1 MTAPANI
8 ELQAYRTKEVGK
20 EKLCLCFFLSYC
32 SAPIRTNE
40 YGTRSGDVL
49 AQEQQNE
56 FDFIGRLNRLS
67 GVEYPHDSDLR
78 ARIKSYEL
86 AFGMQKAIPD
96 AMTLAGETQET
107 FNLYGLDKKT
117 TRHAGKYCLAARRL
131 VERGV
136 RFVQVFPTSYG
147 YWDSHQKLRESH
159 SANCLKID
167 QPVAGLLKD
176 LKRRGLSDDVT
187 VVFCTEF
194 GRTPAIEERAGKI
207 DGRDHHPHGFTVW
220 FAGAGI
226 KGGTVHG
233 QTDEL
238 GFHALEPGHYV
249 TDMHATVLHLLGL
262 DPHRLDVPGRQ
273 RLDVDRGK
281 PIKEI
286 IV

>member
-1 MTAPANI
+1 
-8 ELQAYRTKEVGK
+8 
-20 EKLCLCFFLSYC
+20 
-32 SAPIRTNE
+32 
-40 YGTRSGDVL
+40 
-49 AQEQQNE
+49 
-56 FDFIGRLNRLS
+56 
-67 GVEYPHDSDLR
+67 VEDPQDADLR

-86 AFGMQKAIPD
+86 AFGMQQAIPE
-96 AMTLAGETQET
+96 AISMSTETLETQK
-107 FNLYGLDKKT
+107 LYGLDKKST
-117 TRHAGKYCLAARRL
+117 SKAGKYCLAARRL

-136 RFVQVFPTSYG
+136 RFVQVFPTNYG
-147 YWDSHQKLRESH
+147 LWDSHQQLRKSH
-159 SANCLKID
+159 SANCEMVD

-194 GRTPAIEERAGKI
+194 GRTPAIEERSGKV

-220 FAGAGI
+220 FSGAGI

-262 DPHRLDVPGRQ
+262 DSKRLEVPGRQ
-273 RLDVDRGK
+273 RLDADRGM
-281 PIKEI
+281 PIEEI